1 MFVLGA
7 DYDNETV
14 MGFGTCGEEVEA
26 GGCELSGVAAG
37 LTGISGFVGA
47 GSE

>member
-14 MGFGTCGEEVEA
+14 MGFGTCGEAVEA
-26 GGCELSGVAAG
+26 GGCELSGAAAG

>member
-1 MFVLGA
+1 MIVPGA
-7 DYDNETV
+7 DYDNETG
-14 MGFGTCGEEVEA
+14 MGFGAYGEEVEA
-26 GGCELSGVAAG
+26 GGCELSGAAAG